1 MLDTAINGDAEFK
14 EAFIANERLQRI
26 YTGKVACLLVAFLM
40 PAGACLD
47 YFVYQDKFDLFLTVR
62 LIGSVLACGLLYLHT
77 TQFGQKYYR
86 LLGVPIALLPA
97 LGIAWMMADTEGGKS
112 PYYAGLNLIVL
123 AVSIVVRWN
132 RTETVVAVGC
142 IFLMYFATC
151 FEGITDYKMFINNTY
166 FLLLTGII
174 VIVGNHFFTQL
185 RIQEFTLRYQL
196 DKSKRELEEAH
207 TKLVELDKLKSRFFA
222 NVSHEM
228 RTPLTLLLAPLE
240 SLIRRVDGVFDN
252 SARDLLDTM
261 HNNSMRLLKLI
272 NDLLDLVR
280 VESGRMDIK
289 SDPMSIDDFFKG
301 LSSAIRQVAA
311 EKNIK
316 MEAHVGE
323 GLGSISTDR
332 DKLEKILLN
341 LLFNAL
347 KFTPS
352 GGRIELRAEKKDEE
366 ILLSVSDTGIGIAE
380 KSLPFVFDR
389 FWQADNSSRRKYQGV
404 GIGLALVKELSEMMG
419 GGVSVISTEGKG
431 TTFTV
436 RLPYKKAEPTKR
448 DDREIIPA
456 AKTAG
461 AADSGEWLAN
471 LYRRAEFFPAASSS
485 KQPAKAVQQ
494 PAALTGRKPVALV
507 ADDEPDMQHFLRT
520 ELERDYDLIVATDGV
535 QALEKTE
542 LFLPDVVLLDM
553 MMPEMDGLD
562 VCKALRAR
570 EATAGIPIILLTAR
584 ADEETKF
591 DALQM
596 GANDFLAKPFSA
608 TELHARIKNLVES
621 HDYQRKLSKQNQALT
636 SAIEQIK
643 ETETQLV
650 QSEKLASLGR
660 MSAGIIHEINNP
672 LNFATTGVFALRN
685 KTKNFKP
692 EERAEVEEILNDVD
706 EGLKRVRNIV
716 SDLRVFTHPESGPP
730 ETVDVAEAVN
740 ASLRFLSTEW
750 KGKVRIENKIAPGQV
765 AQASRNKMVHILVNL
780 LQNSL
785 DALNDKKFDKE
796 EPTIWIEGRVA
807 DGTSFIAVRDNG
819 TGIDEKNM
827 NKIFDPFFTTKDVGE
842 GMGLGLSIC
851 HRIARGYGG
860 HINVRSEPG
869 QFCEFIVDFP
879 EKVRKRKPEEVA
891 GVPPVPASEAGVAQN

>member
-1 MLDTAINGDAEFK
+1 MFEKVTTNKNILDAFLAH
-14 EAFIANERLQRI
+14 EARERSFN
-26 YTGKVACLLVAFLM
+26 TKVGCALVVTLM
-40 PAGACLD
+40 PAGSLLD
-47 YFVYQDKFDLFLTVR
+47 YYVYPDKLGLFFILR
-62 LIGSVLACGLLYLHT
+62 LVCVACAASIWALLF
-77 TQFGQKYYR
+77 TQAGRKNSKW
-86 LLGVPIALLPA
+86 LGEIVPILPA
-97 LGIAWMMADTEGGKS
+97 IFIAGMIAIKDGFAS
-112 PYYAGLNLIVL
+112 PYYAGLNLVLL
-123 AVSIVVRWN
+123 AVGAVLQWTFLESVTAVLLVLLFYIAAGIFYGKYPERSVLFNNFYFIALMDVIVV
-132 RTETVVAVGC
+132 VG
-142 IFLMYFATC
+142 
-151 FEGITDYKMFINNTY
+151 TY
-166 FLLLTGII
+166 FQS
-174 VIVGNHFFTQL
+174 HQRF
-185 RIQEFTLRYQL
+185 REFTLRFEL
-196 DKSKRELEEAH
+196 DKSKGELEE
-207 TKLVELDKLKSRFFA
+207 TNRKLVELDKLKSRFFA

-228 RTPLTLLLAPLE
+228 RTPLTLLIAPLE
-240 SLIRRVDGVFDN
+240 SLMKRAESAFDAN
-252 SARDLLDTM
+252 ARELLDTM

-289 SDPMSIDDFFKG
+289 SDQLSIVDFFKG
-301 LSSAIRQVAA
+301 LTSAIRQVAA

-316 MEAHVGE
+316 VESQVDE
-323 GLGSISTDR
+323 TLGLLLTDR

-347 KFTPS
+347 KFTLS
-352 GGRIELRAEKKDEE
+352 GGRIELKAEKKETE
-366 ILLSVSDTGIGIAE
+366 FFLSVSDTGIGIAE

-419 GGVSVISTEGKG
+419 GGVNVTSTEGKG

-436 RLPYKKAEPTKR
+436 RLPYKKAPDKESLPVQ
-448 DDREIIPA
+448 DDPQAVPA
-456 AKTAG
+456 TA
-461 AADSGEWLAN
+461 ASADSGEWLAN
-471 LYRRAEFFPAASSS
+471 LYRRAEFLPATSARQSGKTAKPAS
-485 KQPAKAVQQ
+485 
-494 PAALTGRKPVALV
+494 LTGRKPVALI
-507 ADDEPDMQHFLRT
+507 AEDEPDMQHFMRS
-520 ELERDYDLIVATDGV
+520 ELEGEYDLIEASDGV

-562 VCKALRAR
+562 VCRALRTR

-608 TELHARIKNLVES
+608 TELRARIKNLVES
-621 HDYQRKLSKQNQALT
+621 HHYQRKLSKQNQALT

-672 LNFATTGVFALRN
+672 LNFATTGLFALRN
-685 KTKNFKP
+685 RSKNFP
-692 EERAEVEEILNDVD
+692 ESERAEFEEILNDVE

-730 ETVDVAEAVN
+730 ETVDVAEAVR

-750 KGKVRIENKIAPGQV
+750 KDKVRIENSIAPNQV
-765 AQASRNKMVHILVNL
+765 AQTNRNKLVHILVNL
-780 LQNSL
+780 IQNSL
-785 DALNDKKFDKE
+785 DAMRSKKFEGE
-796 EPTIWIEGRVA
+796 EPTIWIEGRIE
-807 DGTSFIAVRDNG
+807 DGKSIIIVRDNG
-819 TGIDEKNM
+819 PGIEPQNLS
-827 NKIFDPFFTTKDVGE
+827 KIFDPFFTTKDVGE

-851 HRIARGYGG
+851 HRIVRGYGG
-860 HINVRSEPG
+860 HINVRSEPRR
-869 QFCEFIVDFP
+869 FCEFTLDFP
-879 EKVRKRKPEEVA
+879 EKARARKTE
-891 GVPPVPASEAGVAQN
+891 GTGDVPPTPAAALN